1 MHTNITWIEKRD
13 LVQISPPET
22 PFINPLQRPPLK
34 TLPDQKKSIRNEIPK
49 IYLYIIFTG
58 PINTYGFT
66 RIASGKIYPIPLEK
80 MPKWIMDLY
89 QSNRPGVLDRRNA
102 RQDNLT
108 KILEGTNQL
117 SSGCTS
123 KMSSAEILHWNPPLK
138 SSAEILRWNPQDTSF
153 RD

>member
-1 MHTNITWIEKRD
+1 
-13 LVQISPPET
+13 
-22 PFINPLQRPPLK
+22 
-34 TLPDQKKSIRNEIPK
+34 
-49 IYLYIIFTG
+49 
-58 PINTYGFT
+58 
-66 RIASGKIYPIPLEK
+66 

-123 KMSSAEILHWNPPLK
+123 KMSSAEILFWNPSLK
-138 SSAEILRWNPQDTSF
+138 SSTEILNWYLLLKSSTEILRWNPPQISF
-153 RD
+153 SEILKRPSTYVSMKSHWNIPGLAGHIKLSELVKFVISNKRYLSLCFTVDNF